1 MKTPLCPFLKK
12 PCIEHECMMYTHVQM
27 TDPQSGLT
35 KDEWTCSLVLIPI
48 MIIENARKTGGVQ
61 SAVESMRNEVVKR
74 QDVLNAAIEERKH
87 ETPRIVDSNDGP
99 RMLNGH
105 GGER

>member
-1 MKTPLCPFLKK
+1 MKTPICPFLKK
-12 PCIEHECMMYTHVQM
+12 ECIEHQCMLYTHVQM
-27 TDPQSGLT
+27 TDPQTGLA
-35 KDEWTCSLVLIPI
+35 KDEWTCTLSLIPL
-48 MIIENARKTGGVQ
+48 MIIENARRTGGVQ

-87 ETPRIVDSNDGP
+87 EVRSIDAGGGDDPRL
-99 RMLNGH
+99 LN